1 MAKWAH
7 EIILEN
13 MPPFSW
19 LPRGYN
25 VLLQLILMEIGG
37 TLLAIF
43 LSLPAQSMIFGSLA
57 IFIVSI
63 WSFLI
68 YHIGVTIHKM
78 EPPSAPLEKK
88 VVQDYQ
94 TSLFNPRHYEL

>member
-1 MAKWAH
+1 MPKWAH

-13 MPPFSW
+13 IPPFSW

-25 VLLQLILMEIGG
+25 VLLQIILMEVVG

-43 LSLPAQSMIFGSLA
+43 LSLPPSSIVLGSLA
-57 IFIVSI
+57 IAVISL

-68 YHIGVTIHKM
+68 YHIGVTIHRL
-78 EPPSAPLEKK
+78 EPPSAPLE
-88 VVQDYQ
+88 
-94 TSLFNPRHYEL
+94 